1 MASFDPLASSQ
12 INVDPSLK
20 PKPSKELAARRQQ
33 LIEMFM
39 SKGMD
44 AQTAAQE
51 ADRYMAD
58 YPVATG
64 QQVAAPAAPVPP
76 APVSPRDAM
85 EADLYSQGYSEDE
98 ARKQADL
105 QEKMR
110 AEREAQQLQQD
121 LSQGGYGQRRVPGP
135 RDLSGNAPMGAPFAS
150 VEEGRAYDE
159 RQAAPGMPGLYAPS
173 QRDLDMQAR
182 GFVPV
187 YTPDGRVT
195 YRLEAVDGSMV
206 PGAPGRAGTRQDLTG
221 PRPDGSP
228 GPYRRESMEGPTGGM
243 QVLVPTDETRAR
255 AAAVQQKASERQ
267 AARNPYSAQNLP
279 SVADRMKRFQAQIQ
293 LGGGRLSPQ
302 AIQLETMLNGMTPE
316 QRQRSLQY
324 MAPGGELAAQVDAR
338 NLDMAARLAGNA
350 IVGAAAANP
359 AAAAAAEAAKRKADP
374 AAAGASDVSSGKYDT
389 PEAQAELDRL
399 AESYDTTWTGFS
411 YENERSLAA
420 ALQKPPYNMPQA
432 EAEATAYRL
441 AEKRRFVSGNGP
453 AGAGR
458 PAGGAAPLPPGFVP
472 PV

>member
-1 MASFDPLASSQ
+1 MASFDPMASSQ

-64 QQVAAPAAPVPP
+64 QQVAAPAAPAPP
-76 APVSPRDAM
+76 APASPRDAM

-105 QEKMR
+105 QAQMR
-110 AEREAQQLQQD
+110 AEREAEELQQG

-135 RDLSGNAPMGAPFAS
+135 RDLSGQAPMGTPFES
-150 VEEGRAYDE
+150 VKDGQAYSE

-243 QVLVPTDETRAR
+243 QVLVPTDETRAK

-324 MAPGGELAAQVDAR
+324 MAPGGELAAGVDARHNQQLTDLGLKVAMGQGFQQPNPIQQQAMQQQVDAAKPVQVR
-338 NLDMAARLAGNA
+338 AQEHVAAGRFNHPDVATHASDIVNKFYSSQTFLGNTSNFTDNEVDLAAQKLADDTGMDF
-350 IVGAAAANP
+350 
-359 AAAAAAEAAKRKADP
+359 AEAQKIMKKIQADRSRN
-374 AAAGASDVSSGKYDT
+374 AVASSIIAGFYD
-389 PEAQAELDRL
+389 
-399 AESYDTTWTGFS
+399 
-411 YENERSLAA
+411 
-420 ALQKPPYNMPQA
+420 
-432 EAEATAYRL
+432 
-441 AEKRRFVSGNGP
+441 
-453 AGAGR
+453 
-458 PAGGAAPLPPGFVP
+458 
-472 PV
+472 